1 MKKELNVQRVINAV
15 LKEKNTIINLNAV
28 KHIINAKMKVAMIRF
43 GVRNNL
49 KNDQMNLDNITMKLI
64 DDGVLKTQNI
74 WQNGPEQVSTLDSM
88 L

>member
-43 GVRNNL
+43 GVRNNS
-49 KNDQMNLDNITMKLI
+49 KNDQMNLENITMKLI
-64 DDGVLKTQNI
+64 DDGVLKMPNI
-74 WQNGPEQVSTLDSM
+74 QLNGIVRM
-88 L
+88 

>member
-1 MKKELNVQRVINAV
+1 MKKELDVQRVINAV

-43 GVRNNL
+43 GVRNNS
-49 KNDQMNLDNITMKLI
+49 KNDQMNLENITMKLI
-64 DDGVLKTQNI
+64 DDGELKTQNI